1 MDIDII
7 LEPDLTPTEIKELG
21 VVAEDYGIRA
31 LWTSNY
37 FSHWDGFLSLVPLAE
52 ATSKLKFGPLAVS
65 PLEMHPLKIANTLL
79 TLNELSNGRAQ
90 IAVGAGEGNITAMGL
105 QVPEKI
111 VLAVRESIEIILAA
125 CKNQLQDLYHGEIFS
140 VNFPCDYSWAKS
152 SRPIVYGTAYRH
164 MMMRMEG
171 RVADGVYIG
180 ATPPEIIDSAIE
192 NIKIGISRRVKA
204 DQNVH
209 INSFWA
215 WHIKRDREEAYR
227 ESRRE
232 LAWRARKLESELLG
246 LYLNPQECKLV
257 EDNFQ
262 SFVDAYFDRSGNIKN
277 IPGKLANRLCEVLT
291 STGGLEDLDKEIERF
306 KRFEEAGQTQLS
318 LRLHDD
324 PIEALTIIGE
334 HVLPAFTQ

>member
-105 QVPEKI
+105 KVPEKI

-180 ATPPEIIDSAIE
+180 ANPPEIIDSAIE

-324 PIEALTIIGE
+324 PMEALTIIGE
-334 HVLPAFTQ
+334 HVLSAFTQ